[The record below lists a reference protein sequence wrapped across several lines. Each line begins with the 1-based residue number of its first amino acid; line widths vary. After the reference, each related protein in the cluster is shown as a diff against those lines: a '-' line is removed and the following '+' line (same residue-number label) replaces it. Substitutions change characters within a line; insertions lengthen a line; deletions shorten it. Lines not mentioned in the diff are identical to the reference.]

1 MATRR
6 VFGWTRTRRL
16 PLLFLPLAAGLATSP
31 GLVATSALAAS
42 FAAAPVRADDAV
54 PLTSITLYRSGV
66 GYFQRTGMVSGNASI
81 QLRFKTEQINDI
93 LKSMVLLDLGGGQID
108 AVSYSSK
115 EPLEKRL
122 AAFAVNI
129 ADGPDMPKLLSRL
142 RGAPLAVVTPD
153 GTVTGTILSVEQQTV
168 AEGQSSFGTH
178 FVNLVT
184 ATGIRSVKVRDI
196 SSFDILDKQLA
207 EELSRALAALAEHRT
222 DLVKTVDLSFL
233 GQGGRQVMVAYTHE
247 MPVWKTSYRLILPE
261 KEDGQPAIQGW
272 AIVENTTDED
282 WNGVKLSLV
291 AGQPIGFTMD
301 LYQPLFVPRPQ
312 VPVPVMRGVGPVV
325 YEGAERMLGLQDA
338 APAPASREMAKAVR
352 DRSVGRGGAPGAPMA
367 DMDATSGF
375 GEGGFE
381 PSGEDM
387 MNYAAQSQ
395 ARAGEIGE
403 VFQYTLTSP
412 VTIERQKSAMLPILA
427 SNLEGRRVS
436 IYNAGVLEKNP
447 MRGVELTNS
456 SDLQLLPG
464 PISVFDGPAF
474 AGDAQI
480 GHVSVGEKR
489 LLSYAVD
496 LEVDVSTEVAWAY
509 NVTAVKIVQGT
520 VVQTVKN
527 TQTTTYRLS
536 NKDKKRPRTIL
547 VEHPRLDGWALVNP
561 KEPKE
566 KTDSLYRFQV
576 DVVPDKAAELSVQ
589 QEQVSTQRAYVLDT
603 DMNTLMGFQS
613 QGKLSKAAIDAVNRA
628 FELQRQV
635 RQTEQRI
642 SELEAEVREINADQ
656 SRIRSNMGSVDR
668 NSDLYRRYV
677 TKLGEQETRLEQ
689 IARDTDAAQ
698 IELQARREA
707 LNAYVANLSVE

>member
-1 MATRR
+1 MVPRR
-6 VFGWTRTRRL
+6 AFGLSPTRRL
-16 PLLFLPLAAGLATSP
+16 SLVCLSLAAGFATSP
-31 GLVATSALAAS
+31 ALLTAGAAITSL
-42 FAAAPVRADDAV
+42 AAAPARADDVV

-66 GYFQRTGMVSGNASI
+66 GYFQRTGMVSGDASI
-81 QLRFKTEQINDI
+81 QLRFKTDQINDI

-153 GTVTGTILSVEQQTV
+153 GTISGTILSVEQQTV

-222 DLVKTVDLSFL
+222 DLVKAVDLSFR

-261 KEDGQPAIQGW
+261 KDDGQPAIQGW

-301 LYQPLFVPRPQ
+301 LYQPLFVPRPE

-325 YEGAERMLGLQDA
+325 YDGAERLLGLQDA
-338 APAPASREMAKAVR
+338 APAPASAPMAKAMR
-352 DRSVGRGGAPGAPMA
+352 DAERRGAAPGRAGGQGIA
-367 DMDATSGF
+367 EQAAS
-375 GEGGFE
+375 EGAYE
-381 PSGEDM
+381 PSGDDM
-387 MNYAAQSQ
+387 MNYAARSQ

-403 VFQYTLTSP
+403 VFQYTLSNP
-412 VTIERQKSAMLPILA
+412 VTIERQQSAMLPILT

-436 IYNAGVLEKNP
+436 IYNEGVLEKNP

-496 LEVDVSTEVAWAY
+496 LEVDVSSEEAWAY
-509 NVTAVKIVQGT
+509 DVTAVRIVQGT

-527 TQTTTYRLS
+527 TQTKTYRIS
-536 NKDKKRPRTIL
+536 NKDKKRPRTVI
-547 VEHPRLDGWALVNP
+547 VEHPRLDGWTLVNP

-576 DVVPDKAAELSVQ
+576 DVVADKAAELSVQ
-589 QEQVSTQRAYVLDT
+589 QEQVSTQRAFVLDT
-603 DMNTLMGFQS
+603 DMNTLMGFQAK
-613 QGKLSKAAIDAVNRA
+613 GKLSKAAIEAVNRA

-642 SELEAEVREINADQ
+642 AELEAEVRDITADQ
-656 SRIRSNMGSVDR
+656 GRIRSNMGSVDR

-698 IELQARREA
+698 IELQARRDA
-707 LNAYVANLSVE
+707 LNAYVSALSVE